1 MIRSVSLSLR
11 SISFRLLFLCFV
23 LFPSTNRFRI
33 VCVFVHVTKSKH
45 SNAQAMHNEEKVKWI
60 SDTHLQLCFSL
71 LCSKQFLTY
80 ARTQLST
87 HSIHMRS
94 IYDFAISL
102 ERERTVKSH
111 SHHSTVR
118 FSAVCVCLTYEEK
131 CFRFPLVVPS
141 FFSRLF
147 SLWAT
152 WWFSTDRDTHQLY
165 VTIDRRMKWFYYF
178 FFSLFILRNTHEARR
193 WKGNFSS
200 LFSMSLYVLRR
211 RRRYSNDEQDFKLKH
226 FFLSA
231 SVFSFDY
238 GTSISFNQRA

>member
-178 FFSLFILRNTHEARR
+178 FFFFIYFTKHSRSTQMKRKFFFTLFDVTLCVTSTSTILKRR
-193 WKGNFSS
+193 TRFQI
-200 LFSMSLYVLRR
+200 
-211 RRRYSNDEQDFKLKH
+211 ET